1 MNDIRSDSFMNL
13 LSGLNTPGLDRTQST
28 FQQQPF
34 YSNWNQQFRFTNYHL
49 TNLYLNNGLAQKIV
63 DRPADDSFQRGV
75 EIEEDEEELM
85 ANEYDRLQVLTR
97 MADVI
102 RWARLYG
109 GAVLLLIAKD
119 GGDLIDPLNLN
130 NIDSIE
136 EIRVYDLTCVHAT
149 DIIYNNII
157 DPTTFG
163 KIEVYTIAP
172 QNMAAFQVHESR
184 LIPVG
189 GDPLPAG
196 ILNYNRIPWAGR
208 SILDAVYV
216 DISRYLQGLD
226 WALRLLERK
235 QQGVYQMEGLGN
247 MFAQGDD
254 HLVQKRINLVDLV
267 RGNLNSVV
275 VDKTDSYT
283 VMNASME
290 GVQAMLDEFQTA
302 LAASSSIPITIL
314 FGKST
319 RGLNQTGSG
328 DLESYY
334 GVISHI
340 QNVIARPALEKLTSI
355 LWTQSALRGKAPEDW
370 HIEFNPL
377 WLPTELEQAQ
387 TDFAK
392 QQANTAEVTALV
404 SLLTNQILTPEE
416 VRTIVVNKYSEFDF
430 DTDMPVFG
438 DDVGYAN
445 DVDTSLMDAPGVA
458 QKTANQKPTN
468 KNQKPTN
475 NATQTKTN

>member
-1 MNDIRSDSFMNL
+1 MNSESKRFDGFMNL
-13 LSGLNTPGLDRTQST
+13 MSGLNTPGLDRTSST
-28 FQQQPF
+28 YQQPF
-34 YSNWNQQFRFTNYHL
+34 YSNWHQQFRFTNYHL

-63 DRPADDSFQRGV
+63 DKPADDAFQRGV

-97 MADVI
+97 MADAV

-119 GGDLIDPLNLN
+119 GGELTDPLNLN
-130 NIDSIE
+130 SIDSIE
-136 EIRVYDLTCVHAT
+136 EIRVYDLTCVRTT
-149 DIIYNNII
+149 DILYNNILE
-157 DPTTFG
+157 PTTFG
-163 KIEVYTIAP
+163 KIEIYTIAP
-172 QNMAAFQVHESR
+172 QNMSAFDVHESR
-184 LIPVG
+184 LIPVS
-189 GDPLPAG
+189 GDPLPSG
-196 ILNYNRIPWAGR
+196 VLNYNRIYWAGR

-216 DISRYLQGLD
+216 DISRYMQGLD

-254 HLVQKRINLVDLV
+254 HLVQQRINLVDLV

-275 VDKTDSYT
+275 VDKNDNYT

-302 LAASSSIPITIL
+302 LAASSSIAVTIL

-319 RGLNQTGSG
+319 RGLNTTGSG
-328 DLESYY
+328 DLEAYY
-334 GVISHI
+334 GLISHI
-340 QNVIARPALEKLTSI
+340 QNVISRPALEKLTSI
-355 LWTQSALRGKAPEDW
+355 LWTQSALKNKAPEDW

-387 TDFAK
+387 TDFQK
-392 QQANTAEVTALV
+392 QQANSAEVTSLIA
-404 SLLTNQILTPEE
+404 LLTNQILSPEE
-416 VRTIVVNKYSEFDF
+416 VRTIVINKYSEFDF

-438 DDVGYAN
+438 DDVGYASN
-445 DVDTSLMDAPGVA
+445 VDTSLMDAPGAA

-468 KNQKPTN
+468 
-475 NATQTKTN
+475 ATQTKTN